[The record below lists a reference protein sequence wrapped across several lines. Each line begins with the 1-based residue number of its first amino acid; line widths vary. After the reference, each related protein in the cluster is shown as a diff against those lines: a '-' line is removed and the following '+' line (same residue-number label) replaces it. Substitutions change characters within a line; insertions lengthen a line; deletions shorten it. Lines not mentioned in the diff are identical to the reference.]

1 MSQSY
6 ASEIRRK
13 LHMYPE
19 TGTQLPMTLALLRQ
33 ELETLGV
40 SYTEDYG
47 VSSIVATV
55 NPEKSHFT
63 IGIRADTDALPIQ
76 EQNDVPYCSRIDGHM
91 HACGHDAHTAIAL
104 ATLREIWNR
113 REQINCRVK
122 FLFQSSEEAAPSGA
136 KRMVQDRVM
145 EDIDCIVALHCD
157 PSVEAGQIALSSGP
171 QNATSDGFYLDFY
184 GKSSHAAKQEE
195 GIDAIMMAV
204 RAYTDIEFM
213 LAKEVAAK
221 HPVIFNVGSI
231 HGGEVNNVLCDHCTL
246 HCSLRTQ
253 DDTVASYVQDKIQK
267 IITAVASTAG
277 GRATYTPNQH
287 LPIVHNH
294 ERLTQQIDIAAQKV
308 IGAENLRPHIRTSGG
323 EDFSYFASEKPGC
336 MFRLGVRNAEKGI
349 TYDLHQDRFDIDEAA
364 LEIGVNVFLQFIL
377 DNMNGIDFSE

>member
-1 MSQSY
+1 MLQSY
-6 ASEIRRK
+6 VSEIRRK

-19 TGTQLPMTLALLRQ
+19 IGTELPKTLALLRQ
-33 ELETLGV
+33 ELDALGV
-40 SYTEDYG
+40 PYTERYG
-47 VSSIVATV
+47 ISSIVATV

-63 IGIRADTDALPIQ
+63 IGIRADIDALPIQ
-76 EQNDVPYCSRIDGHM
+76 EQNDVPYCSRINGQM
-91 HACGHDAHTAIAL
+91 HACGHDAHTAIVL

-136 KRMVQDRVM
+136 KLMVQDGVM

-157 PSVEAGQIALSSGP
+157 PSLNAGQIALSPGP

-184 GKSSHAAKQEE
+184 GKSSHAAHQED

-213 LAKEVAAK
+213 LAKEIAAK

-231 HGGEVNNVLCDHCTL
+231 HGGEANNILCDHCTL

-253 DDTVASYVQDKIQK
+253 EDTIAIYVQDKIKK
-267 IITAVASTAG
+267 IIAAVASTTG
-277 GRATYTPNQH
+277 GSATYTPNQH

-294 ERLTQQIDIAAQKV
+294 EYLAQKLAIATRKV
-308 IGAENLRPHIRTSGG
+308 VGNENLRPHIRTSAG
-323 EDFSYFASEKPGC
+323 EDFSYFASVKPGC
-336 MFRLGVRNAEKGI
+336 MFWLGVRNAEKGI
-349 TYDLHQDRFDIDEAA
+349 TYALHQDRFDIDETA
-364 LEIGVNVFLQFIL
+364 LEIGVKVFLQFVQ
-377 DNMNGIDFSE
+377 DNMNGIVFAE